1 MHKSTTCEGFFT
13 KHSLRKTGTIRLFRQ
28 AADQKIVNEFTGH
41 SRDAVD
47 AYQITSDE
55 EKKEISK
62 IIAREYI
69 KKSSVNKIQQ
79 PNLLELCIS

>member
-1 MHKSTTCEGFFT
+1 MHKSTTFEGFFT

-41 SRDAVD
+41 NSDAVD

-55 EKKEISK
+55 ERKEISK
-62 IIAREYI
+62 IIAGENI
-69 KKSSVNKIQQ
+69 KKSSVKKIQQ
-79 PNLLELCIS
+79 PN